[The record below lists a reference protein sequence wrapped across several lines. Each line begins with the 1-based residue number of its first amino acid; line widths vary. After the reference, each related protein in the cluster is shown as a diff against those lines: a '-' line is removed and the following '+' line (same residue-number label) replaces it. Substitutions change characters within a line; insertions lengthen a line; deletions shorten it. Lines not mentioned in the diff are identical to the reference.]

1 MFIIHILSLLIFIL
15 ILGFYLKEKLTDCIP
30 AAVSLLILFL
40 YGLSFGNLLWLT
52 DILAPLFLLGSGILV
67 FKMDRKKRKE
77 LVSFAGRELRAPAF
91 LTALLLFM
99 VVTVCVSGKLTS
111 WWDDYNFWA
120 TDVKSIF
127 YLDGFA
133 DRYENV
139 AAEFG
144 DYPPGTQMLKWW
156 FLHLSPSEFR
166 EGLMFAGYYV
176 CNLAFLVPLLERIR
190 KKNVIT
196 MTIGAVLLWL
206 FPSMVEAFWMD
217 GCCADFTMAVI
228 YGAFLTAV
236 LDREGHSSLFYY
248 GRQTCYLM
256 VLVLCKNTGVIWL
269 FFGLLFTLLYH
280 FLHRRDEIF
289 AQDRKSVKRGL
300 IAVVCLPALTE
311 GSWLFFCL
319 MNRRVAKLTG
329 VAVHM
334 ATGSMNIPD
343 VQGQMVDAFLTAFLK
358 WPLHRYST
366 AILNVSPLMLVILVL
381 VIYALLGIRKKIT
394 GKDSRFLLLFAL
406 LSAASFYSLNLI
418 SHLTIFAV
426 ETQYLEP
433 FGMVSSI
440 ERYGAPFTIGSLY
453 LIAYL
458 VLKSENAVRG
468 LLLCAIPVLL
478 TADYQGSYRALIGY
492 RNTIEEIRQEREDI
506 VDEKAEA
513 FLAKIGAGT
522 RKSIGRVLYLRD
534 LSDISWVRNAYVSF
548 EAAPVS
554 VMYGNISGET
564 TDSAALLKTIEES
577 HAGYLY
583 VEPLDEENQELFAPF
598 MDGTEFSYD
607 TLYRI
612 TENDG
617 RILLVPVA

>member
-1 MFIIHILSLLIFIL
+1 MFIIHILSLLTFIL
-15 ILGFYLKEKLTDCIP
+15 ILGFFLKEKLTDCIP
-30 AAVSLLILFL
+30 PAVSLLILLL

-52 DILAPLFLLGSGILV
+52 DILAPLFLLGSGIFV
-67 FKMDRKKRKE
+67 FKMDSEKRKE
-77 LVSFAGRELRAPAF
+77 FAVFAAKELHAPAF
-91 LTALLLFM
+91 LTALLLFLA
-99 VVTVCVSGKLTS
+99 VTVCVSGKLTS

-133 DRYENV
+133 GKYENV

-144 DYPPGTQMLKWW
+144 DYPPGTQMMKWW
-156 FLHLSPSEFR
+156 FLHFSPSEFK

-176 CNLAFLVPLLERIR
+176 CNLAFLVPLLERIQ
-190 KKNVIT
+190 KKNIIT
-196 MTIGAVLLWL
+196 MTIGAALLWL

-248 GRQTCYLM
+248 GRQACYLM
-256 VLVLCKNTGVIWL
+256 VLVLCKNTGAIWL
-269 FFGLLFTLLYH
+269 AFGILFTLLYH
-280 FLHRRDEIF
+280 FLHRKDEIF
-289 AQDRKSVKRGL
+289 AQDKKAVKSGL
-300 IAVVCLPALTE
+300 LAVIFLPVLTE

-343 VQGQMVDAFLTAFLK
+343 VQGQMVDAFVTAFLK

-366 AILNVSPLMLVILVL
+366 AILNLSPLMMVILVL
-381 VIYALLGIRKKIT
+381 AIYALLGIRKKIT
-394 GKDSRFLLLFAL
+394 GKDSIFLFLSAL
-406 LSAASFYSLNLI
+406 LSAAAFYSLNLI

-453 LIAYL
+453 LIAYI
-458 VLKSENAVRG
+458 VLKKENG
-468 LLLCAIPVLL
+468 TLGFLLCTIPVLL
-478 TADYQGSYRALIGY
+478 TADYQGSYRALTGY
-492 RNTIEEIRQEREDI
+492 RSTTEEIRQEREDI
-506 VDEKAEA
+506 VDEKAED
-513 FLAKIGAGT
+513 FLKAVGAGT
-522 RKSIGRVLYLRD
+522 KESIGRVLYLRD
-534 LSDISWVRNAYVSF
+534 VSDISWVRNAYVSF

-554 VMYGNISGET
+554 VMYGNISGGT
-564 TDSAALLKTIEES
+564 TDSEALRKTIEES

-583 VEPLDEENQELFAPF
+583 VEPLDEENRELFAPF

-612 TENDG
+612 TENGG
-617 RILLVPVA
+617 RILLVPIA

>member
-1 MFIIHILSLLIFIL
+1 MFIIHILSLLTFIL
-15 ILGFYLKEKLTDCIP
+15 ILGFFLKEKLTDCIP
-30 AAVSLLILFL
+30 AAVSLLILLL

-52 DILAPLFLLGSGILV
+52 DILAPLFLLGSGIFV
-67 FKMDRKKRKE
+67 FKMDSEKRKE
-77 LVSFAGRELRAPAF
+77 FAVFATKELHTPAF
-91 LTALLLFM
+91 LTALLLFLA
-99 VVTVCVSGKLTS
+99 VTVCVSGKLTS

-133 DRYENV
+133 GKYENV

-144 DYPPGTQMLKWW
+144 DYPPGTQMMKWW
-156 FLHLSPSEFR
+156 FLHFSPSEFK

-176 CNLAFLVPLLERIR
+176 CNLAFLVPLLERIK
-190 KKNVIT
+190 KKNIIT
-196 MTIGAVLLWL
+196 MTIGAALLWL

-236 LDREGHSSLFYY
+236 LDREGHSALFYY
-248 GRQTCYLM
+248 GRQACYLM
-256 VLVLCKNTGVIWL
+256 VLVLCKNTGAIWL
-269 FFGLLFTLLYH
+269 VFGILFTLLYH
-280 FLHRRDEIF
+280 FLHRKDEIF
-289 AQDRKSVKRGL
+289 AQDRKAVKSGL
-300 IAVVCLPALTE
+300 LAVILLPVLTE

-343 VQGQMVDAFLTAFLK
+343 VQGQMVDAFVTAFLK

-366 AILNVSPLMLVILVL
+366 AILNLSPLMMVILVL
-381 VIYALLGIRKKIT
+381 AIYALLGIRKKIT
-394 GKDSRFLLLFAL
+394 GKDSIFLFLSAL
-406 LSAASFYSLNLI
+406 LSAAAFYSLNLI

-458 VLKSENAVRG
+458 VLKKENG
-468 LLLCAIPVLL
+468 TLGFLLCTIPVLL
-478 TADYQGSYRALIGY
+478 TADYQGSYRALTGY
-492 RNTIEEIRQEREDI
+492 RSTTEEIRQEREDI
-506 VDEKAEA
+506 VDEKAED
-513 FLAKIGAGT
+513 FLKAVGAGT
-522 RKSIGRVLYLRD
+522 KESIGRVLYLRD
-534 LSDISWVRNAYVSF
+534 VSDISWVRNAYVSF

-554 VMYGNISGET
+554 VMYGNISGGT
-564 TDSAALLKTIEES
+564 TDSEALRKTIEES

-583 VEPLDEENQELFAPF
+583 VEPLDEENRELFAPF

-612 TENDG
+612 TENGG
-617 RILLVPVA
+617 RILLVPIA

>member
-1 MFIIHILSLLIFIL
+1 MFIIHILSLLTFIL
-15 ILGFYLKEKLTDCIP
+15 ILGFFLKEKLTDCIP
-30 AAVSLLILFL
+30 AAVSLLILLL

-52 DILAPLFLLGSGILV
+52 DILAPLFLLGSGIFV
-67 FKMDRKKRKE
+67 FKMDSEKRKE
-77 LVSFAGRELRAPAF
+77 FAVFATKELHTPAF
-91 LTALLLFM
+91 LTALLLFLA
-99 VVTVCVSGKLTS
+99 VTVCVSGKLTS

-133 DRYENV
+133 GKYENV

-144 DYPPGTQMLKWW
+144 DYPPGTQMMKWW
-156 FLHLSPSEFR
+156 FLHFSPSEFK

-176 CNLAFLVPLLERIR
+176 CNLAFLVPLLERIK
-190 KKNVIT
+190 KKNIIT
-196 MTIGAVLLWL
+196 MTIGAALLWL

-248 GRQTCYLM
+248 GRQACYLM
-256 VLVLCKNTGVIWL
+256 VLVLCKNTGAIWL
-269 FFGLLFTLLYH
+269 AFGILFTLLYH
-280 FLHRRDEIF
+280 FLHRKDEIF
-289 AQDRKSVKRGL
+289 AQDRKAVKSGL
-300 IAVVCLPALTE
+300 LAVILLPVLTE

-343 VQGQMVDAFLTAFLK
+343 VQGQMVDAFVTAFLK

-366 AILNVSPLMLVILVL
+366 AILNLSPLMMVILVL
-381 VIYALLGIRKKIT
+381 AIYALLGIRKKIT
-394 GKDSRFLLLFAL
+394 GKDSIFLFLSAL
-406 LSAASFYSLNLI
+406 LSAAAFYSLNLI

-458 VLKSENAVRG
+458 VLKKENG
-468 LLLCAIPVLL
+468 TLGFLLCTIPVLL
-478 TADYQGSYRALIGY
+478 TADYQGSYRALTGY
-492 RNTIEEIRQEREDI
+492 RSTTEEIRQEREDI
-506 VDEKAEA
+506 VDEKAED
-513 FLAKIGAGT
+513 FLKAVGAGT
-522 RKSIGRVLYLRD
+522 KESIGRVLYLRD
-534 LSDISWVRNAYVSF
+534 VLDISWVRNAYVSF

-554 VMYGNISGET
+554 VMYGNISGGT
-564 TDSAALLKTIEES
+564 TDNEALRKTIEES

-583 VEPLDEENQELFAPF
+583 VEPLDEENRELFAPF

-612 TENDG
+612 TENGG
-617 RILLVPVA
+617 RILLVPIA

>member
-1 MFIIHILSLLIFIL
+1 MFIIHILSLLTFIL
-15 ILGFYLKEKLTDCIP
+15 ILGFFLKEKLTDCIP
-30 AAVSLLILFL
+30 AAVSLLILLL

-52 DILAPLFLLGSGILV
+52 DILAPLFLLGSGIFV
-67 FKMDRKKRKE
+67 FKMDSEKRKE
-77 LVSFAGRELRAPAF
+77 FAVFATKELHTPAF
-91 LTALLLFM
+91 LTALLLFLA
-99 VVTVCVSGKLTS
+99 VTVCVSGKLTS

-133 DRYENV
+133 GKYENV

-144 DYPPGTQMLKWW
+144 DYPPGTQMMKWW
-156 FLHLSPSEFR
+156 FLHFSPSEFK

-176 CNLAFLVPLLERIR
+176 CNLAFLVPLLERIK
-190 KKNVIT
+190 KKNIIT
-196 MTIGAVLLWL
+196 MTIGAALLWL

-236 LDREGHSSLFYY
+236 LDREGHSALFYY
-248 GRQTCYLM
+248 GRQACYLM
-256 VLVLCKNTGVIWL
+256 VLVLCKNTGAIWL
-269 FFGLLFTLLYH
+269 VFGILFTLLYH
-280 FLHRRDEIF
+280 FLHRKDEIF
-289 AQDRKSVKRGL
+289 AQDRKAVKSGL
-300 IAVVCLPALTE
+300 LAVILLPVLTE

-343 VQGQMVDAFLTAFLK
+343 VQGQMVDAFVTAFLK

-366 AILNVSPLMLVILVL
+366 AILNLSPLMMVILVL
-381 VIYALLGIRKKIT
+381 AIYALLGIRKKIT
-394 GKDSRFLLLFAL
+394 GKDSIFLFLSAL
-406 LSAASFYSLNLI
+406 LSAAAFYSLNLI

-458 VLKSENAVRG
+458 VLKKENG
-468 LLLCAIPVLL
+468 TLGFLLCTIPVLL
-478 TADYQGSYRALIGY
+478 TADYQGSYRALTGY
-492 RNTIEEIRQEREDI
+492 RSTTEEIRQEREDI
-506 VDEKAEA
+506 VDEKAED
-513 FLAKIGAGT
+513 FLKAVGAGT
-522 RKSIGRVLYLRD
+522 KESIGRVLYLRD
-534 LSDISWVRNAYVSF
+534 VSDISWVRNAYVSF

-554 VMYGNISGET
+554 FMYGNISGGT
-564 TDSAALLKTIEES
+564 TDSEALRKTIEES

-583 VEPLDEENQELFAPF
+583 VEPLDEENRELFAPF

-612 TENDG
+612 TENGG
-617 RILLVPVA
+617 RILLVPIA

>member
-1 MFIIHILSLLIFIL
+1 MFIIHILSLLTFIL
-15 ILGFYLKEKLTDCIP
+15 ILGFFLKEKLTDCIP
-30 AAVSLLILFL
+30 AAVSLLILLL

-52 DILAPLFLLGSGILV
+52 DILAPLFLLGSGIFV
-67 FKMDRKKRKE
+67 FKMDSEKRKE
-77 LVSFAGRELRAPAF
+77 FAVFATKELHTPAF
-91 LTALLLFM
+91 LTALLLFLA
-99 VVTVCVSGKLTS
+99 VTVCVSGKLTS

-133 DRYENV
+133 GKYENV

-144 DYPPGTQMLKWW
+144 DYPPGTQMMKWW
-156 FLHLSPSEFR
+156 FLHFSPSEFK

-176 CNLAFLVPLLERIR
+176 CNLAFLVPLLERIK
-190 KKNVIT
+190 KKNIIT
-196 MTIGAVLLWL
+196 MTIGAALLWL

-217 GCCADFTMAVI
+217 RCCADFTMAVI

-248 GRQTCYLM
+248 GRQACYLM
-256 VLVLCKNTGVIWL
+256 VLVLCKNTGAIWL
-269 FFGLLFTLLYH
+269 AFGILFTLLYH
-280 FLHRRDEIF
+280 FLHRKDEIF
-289 AQDRKSVKRGL
+289 AQDRKAVKSGL
-300 IAVVCLPALTE
+300 LAVILLPVLTE

-343 VQGQMVDAFLTAFLK
+343 VQGQMVDAFVTAFLK

-366 AILNVSPLMLVILVL
+366 AILNLSPLMMVILVL
-381 VIYALLGIRKKIT
+381 AIYALLGIRKKIT
-394 GKDSRFLLLFAL
+394 GKDSIFLFLSAL
-406 LSAASFYSLNLI
+406 LSAAAFYSLNLI

-458 VLKSENAVRG
+458 VLKKENG
-468 LLLCAIPVLL
+468 TLGFLLCTIPVLL
-478 TADYQGSYRALIGY
+478 TADYQGSYRALTGY
-492 RNTIEEIRQEREDI
+492 RSTTEEIRQEREDI
-506 VDEKAEA
+506 VDEKAED
-513 FLAKIGAGT
+513 FLKAVGAGT
-522 RKSIGRVLYLRD
+522 KESIGRVLYLRD
-534 LSDISWVRNAYVSF
+534 VLDISWVRNAYVSF

-554 VMYGNISGET
+554 VMYGNISGGT
-564 TDSAALLKTIEES
+564 TDNEALRKTIEES

-583 VEPLDEENQELFAPF
+583 VEPLDEENRELFAPF

-612 TENDG
+612 TENGG
-617 RILLVPVA
+617 RILLVPIA

>member
-1 MFIIHILSLLIFIL
+1 MFIIHILSLLTFIL
-15 ILGFYLKEKLTDCIP
+15 ILGFFLKEKLTDCIP
-30 AAVSLLILFL
+30 AAVSLLILLL

-52 DILAPLFLLGSGILV
+52 DILAPLFLLGSGIFV
-67 FKMDRKKRKE
+67 FKMDSEKRKE
-77 LVSFAGRELRAPAF
+77 FAVFATKELHTPAF
-91 LTALLLFM
+91 LTALLLFLA
-99 VVTVCVSGKLTS
+99 VTVCVSGKLTS

-133 DRYENV
+133 GKYENV

-144 DYPPGTQMLKWW
+144 DYPPGTQMMKWW
-156 FLHLSPSEFR
+156 FLHFSPSEFK

-176 CNLAFLVPLLERIR
+176 CNLAFLVPLLERIK
-190 KKNVIT
+190 KKNIIT
-196 MTIGAVLLWL
+196 MTIGAALLWL

-248 GRQTCYLM
+248 GRQACYLM
-256 VLVLCKNTGVIWL
+256 VLVLCKNTGAIWL
-269 FFGLLFTLLYH
+269 AFGILFTLLYH
-280 FLHRRDEIF
+280 FLHRKDEIF
-289 AQDRKSVKRGL
+289 AQDRKAVKSGL
-300 IAVVCLPALTE
+300 LAVILLPVLTE

-343 VQGQMVDAFLTAFLK
+343 VQGQMVDAFVTAFLK

-366 AILNVSPLMLVILVL
+366 AILNLSPLMMVILVL
-381 VIYALLGIRKKIT
+381 AIYALPGIRKKIT
-394 GKDSRFLLLFAL
+394 GKDSIFLFLSAL
-406 LSAASFYSLNLI
+406 LSAAAFYSLNLI

-458 VLKSENAVRG
+458 VLKKENG
-468 LLLCAIPVLL
+468 TLGFLLCTIPVLL
-478 TADYQGSYRALIGY
+478 TADYQGSYRALTGY
-492 RNTIEEIRQEREDI
+492 RSTTEEIRQEREDI
-506 VDEKAEA
+506 VDEKAED
-513 FLAKIGAGT
+513 FLKAVGAGT
-522 RKSIGRVLYLRD
+522 KESIGRVLYLRD
-534 LSDISWVRNAYVSF
+534 VLDISWVRNAYVSF

-554 VMYGNISGET
+554 VMYGNISGGT
-564 TDSAALLKTIEES
+564 TDNEALRKTIEES

-583 VEPLDEENQELFAPF
+583 VEPLDEENRELFAPF

-612 TENDG
+612 TENGG
-617 RILLVPVA
+617 RILLVPIA